1 VLAVSA
7 VLTGLAPNFALA
19 VLFRAVGGAGSA
31 VMFAAMYSYLL
42 KAVPRDRMARTL
54 GIFYGA
60 FNIGLIAGGPAG
72 GLIAHA
78 WGLAAPL
85 FVYAGL
91 QVVCGILFL
100 RFVRPV
106 RSDAP
111 ATPESEAAARFPSLT
126 RIRRMLRDRGF
137 ITTLILNLAYAWMVA
152 GIYDTLIPLFG
163 RDGLGMSTVAIGAAF
178 AVALLTELL
187 VLYPAGSLADRF
199 GRKPVVVP
207 SLAGLAVVTVL
218 LGWAGT
224 PGIYFVL
231 LAVLGVASG
240 VAGVIPTAML
250 SDVAPAGAKGTAV
263 GLYRF
268 CGDIGFTFGPL
279 IAGATVSLLTFKAAF
294 AVAAV
299 PTVLALAFALAT
311 PETLSRREP
320 EPAIPPPSPQA

>member
-1 VLAVSA
+1 
-7 VLTGLAPNFALA
+7 
-19 VLFRAVGGAGSA
+19 
-31 VMFAAMYSYLL
+31 
-42 KAVPRDRMARTL
+42 RTL

-85 FVYAGL
+85 FFYGGL
-91 QVVCGILFL
+91 QAVSGILFL
-100 RFVRPV
+100 RFVPPV
-106 RSDAP
+106 RADAA
-111 ATPESEAAARFPSLT
+111 ATSEGEAVARFPSLS
-126 RIRRMLRDRGF
+126 RIRGLLRDRGF
-137 ITTLILNLAYAWMVA
+137 IATLILNLAYAWMIA
-152 GIYDTLIPLFG
+152 GIYDTMVPLFG

-187 VLYPAGSLADRF
+187 VLYPAGSLADRL

-207 SLAGLAVVTVL
+207 SLAGLAVATVA

-224 PGIYFVL
+224 PAIYFVL
-231 LAVLGVASG
+231 LGALGVASG

-279 IAGATVSLLTFKAAF
+279 IAGATTGLLKFKAAF
-294 AVAAV
+294 AVASA
-299 PTVLALAFALAT
+299 PTVLA
-311 PETLSRREP
+311 
-320 EPAIPPPSPQA
+320 